1 MQQTAL
7 TLGGADLLHG
17 DLPLSDDWLELPTV
31 ESAVKLPGEKQR
43 GKRMQHGLGKK
54 KVWASDGSF
63 VWFRRKLANPA
74 TLERH
79 ERFLSTG
86 EYQYLGTQDDVE
98 IYKLM
103 PGSPFKRV
111 EAVDF
116 GALKFYDA
124 RRQTIRAA
132 VRRDWATFIDGLEHL
147 AGGIK
152 GAYDP
157 AMAKTVYNDLLSYVF
172 VQVAMRGG
180 PSQEEVDR
188 EVVALRKRR
197 KDVRSTSMLLPA
209 GISLQ

>member
-1 MQQTAL
+1 MTDEWL
-7 TLGGADLLHG
+7 
-17 DLPLSDDWLELPTV
+17 DLPTI
-31 ESAVKLPGEKQR
+31 ESGVKLPGEKQR
-43 GKRMQHGLGKK
+43 AKRMQHGLGKK
-54 KVWASDGSF
+54 KIWASDGSF

-79 ERFLSTG
+79 NRFLATG
-86 EYQYLGTQDDVE
+86 EYKHVGTQDDVE
-98 IYKLM
+98 IYELM
-103 PGSPFKRV
+103 PASPFKRA
-111 EAVDF
+111 ETINF
-116 GALKFYDA
+116 SELKFYDA

-172 VQVAMRGG
+172 VQIAMRGG
-180 PSQEEVDR
+180 PAQTEVDR
-188 EVVALRKRR
+188 EVQALRKRR
-197 KDVRSTSMLLPA
+197 GERSSALLMPA

>member
-1 MQQTAL
+1 MTDEWL
-7 TLGGADLLHG
+7 
-17 DLPLSDDWLELPTV
+17 DLPTI
-31 ESAVKLPGEKQR
+31 ESGVALPGEKKR
-43 GKRMQHGLGKK
+43 AKRMQHGLGKK
-54 KVWASDGSF
+54 KIWASDGSV

-79 ERFLSTG
+79 ERFLATG
-86 EYQYLGTQDDVE
+86 EYKYLGTQDDVE
-98 IYKLM
+98 IYELTAS
-103 PGSPFKRV
+103 SPFKRA
-111 EAVDF
+111 ETVDF

-172 VQVAMRGG
+172 VQITMRGG
-180 PSQEEVDR
+180 PSQNEVDR
-188 EVVALRKRR
+188 EVAALRTRR
-197 KDVRSTSMLLPA
+197 GDRRSTSMLLPA
-209 GISLQ
+209 GIVLQ

>member
-1 MQQTAL
+1 
-7 TLGGADLLHG
+7 
-17 DLPLSDDWLELPTV
+17 
-31 ESAVKLPGEKQR
+31 
-43 GKRMQHGLGKK
+43 MQHGLGKK
-54 KVWASDGSF
+54 KIWASDGAF

-79 ERFLSTG
+79 NRFLATG
-86 EYQYLGTQDDVE
+86 EYKHVGTQDDVG
-98 IYKLM
+98 IYELM
-103 PGSPFKRV
+103 PASPFKRA
-111 EAVDF
+111 ETINF
-116 GALKFYDA
+116 SELKFYDA

-172 VQVAMRGG
+172 VQIAMRGG
-180 PSQEEVDR
+180 PAQTEVDR
-188 EVVALRKRR
+188 EVQALRKRR
-197 KDVRSTSMLLPA
+197 GERSSALLMPA

>member
-1 MQQTAL
+1 M
-7 TLGGADLLHG
+7 HG
-17 DLPLSDDWLELPTV
+17 DPDYEVFMANDWLNLPTI
-31 ESAVKLPGEKQR
+31 ESGTKLPGEKQR
-43 GKRMQHGLGKK
+43 AKRMQHGLGKK
-54 KVWASDGSF
+54 KIWASDGSW

-79 ERFLSTG
+79 ERFLATG
-86 EYQYLGTQDDVE
+86 EYRYVGTSDDVE
-98 IYKLM
+98 IYELM
-103 PGSPFKRV
+103 PSSPFKRQ

-132 VRRDWATFIDGLEHL
+132 VRRDWATFVDGLEHL

-157 AMAKTVYNDLLSYVF
+157 AMAKTVYNDLLAYVF
-172 VQVAMRGG
+172 VQIAMRGG

-188 EVVALRKRR
+188 EVQALRRR
-197 KDVRSTSMLLPA
+197 RGERSSGALLVPA
-209 GISLQ
+209 GIALR

>member
-1 MQQTAL
+1 M
-7 TLGGADLLHG
+7 HG
-17 DLPLSDDWLELPTV
+17 DLTLSDEWLDLPRV
-31 ESAVKLPGEKQR
+31 ESATKLPGEKQR
-43 GKRMQHGLGKK
+43 AKRMQHGLGKK
-54 KVWASDGSF
+54 RVWSSDGEY
-63 VWFRRKLANPA
+63 VYFRRKLSNPA

-79 ERFLSTG
+79 ERFLATG
-86 EYQYLGTQDDVE
+86 NYQHVDTQDDVE

-103 PGSPFKRV
+103 PNSPFKRA
-111 EAVDF
+111 EAIDF

-172 VQVAMRGG
+172 VQITMRGG
-180 PSQEEVDR
+180 PSQNEVDR
-188 EVVALRKRR
+188 EVHALRARR
-197 KDVRSTSMLLPA
+197 GERSTSLVLPA